1 MKVRTYSRKRSLA
14 VPEQDNDS
22 KIMKTE
28 NIAVNC
34 TSSRSIDIPLLSRSD
49 DADSTVSDFSMS
61 YAFMEN
67 LKVKQE
73 TVKKRRSTK
82 TYPPKSSVAN
92 KYDLSYSIMNSPEN
106 NSNTISDNQD
116 KYPITATSSTRSV
129 PHHRKLE
136 IR

>member
-1 MKVRTYSRKRSLA
+1 
-14 VPEQDNDS
+14 
-22 KIMKTE
+22 MKTE
-28 NIAVNC
+28 NLAMNC

-61 YAFMEN
+61 YAFMEDLG

-92 KYDLSYSIMNSPEN
+92 KYDSSYSMMNSPEN
-106 NSNTISDNQD
+106 NDSVSDNQD
-116 KYPITATSSTRSV
+116 KYPATTKTSSTRSV